1 MKYILSL
8 LALTMLFSCQQEETT
23 EVEPMNQ
30 EESAELI
37 NLRNQLAQLEL
48 ESKRKDS
55 VINESI
61 SFFNEIQENLAKITV
76 KEDQIRIKSQNPE
89 ISDDDKEWIRQEIQN
104 INYLREENAKRIRNL
119 QGQVKAKDLKI
130 TELQNMIDR
139 LVLDVKS
146 RDEKIEVLQ
155 IMLADRDMEYVELFD
170 QYQEQVELALEVM
183 KELNTVYYAYGTID
197 ELVENE
203 VLVREG
209 GFIGI
214 GKKTNVADNFNKDYF
229 QKMDKTKVK
238 KIKITGNKPQIVT
251 DHPSSSYRWEGNE
264 IVITDPDRF
273 WKISRFL
280 VVQVK

>member
-1 MKYILSL
+1 MKYIFL
-8 LALTMLFSCQQEETT
+8 LAFILVLFSCQEETT
-23 EVEPMNQ
+23 QVEPLADQ
-30 EESAELI
+30 ESTELI
-37 NLRNQLAQLEL
+37 QLRNQIAQLEFQ
-48 ESKRKDS
+48 SRMKDS

-61 SFFNEIQENLAKITV
+61 SFFNEIQENLAKISV

-89 ISDDDKEWIRQEIQN
+89 ITDDDKDWIRQEIQN
-104 INYLREENAKRIRNL
+104 INYLRDDNAKRIRNL
-119 QGQVKAKDLKI
+119 QGQIKDQGFRI

-146 RDEKIEVLQ
+146 RDEKIDVLQ

-214 GKKTNVADNFNKDYF
+214 GRKTNIADNFNKEYF
-229 QKMDKTKVK
+229 QKMDKTKIK
-238 KIKITGNKPQIVT
+238 KIKITGEKPQIVT

-264 IVITDPDRF
+264 IVIIDATRF

-280 VVQVK
+280 VVKVK

>member
-1 MKYILSL
+1 
-8 LALTMLFSCQQEETT
+8 MLFSCQQEETT
-23 EVEPMNQ
+23 EVSPTDDV
-30 EESAELI
+30 ESTELI
-37 NLRNQLAQLEL
+37 KLRNQLAQLQH
-48 ESKRKDS
+48 ESKIKDS

-61 SFFNEIQENLAKITV
+61 SFFNEIQDNLAKISV

-89 ISDDDKEWIRQEIQN
+89 ISEDDKAWIRQEIQN
-104 INYLREENAKRIRNL
+104 INYLREKNAKRIRNL
-119 QGQVKAKDLKI
+119 QGQVKSKDLRI
-130 TELQNMIDR
+130 AELENMIDR

-146 RDEKIEVLQ
+146 RDEKIEALQ
-155 IMLADRDMEYVELFD
+155 IMLGDRDMEYVELFD

-197 ELVENE
+197 ELVEND

-214 GKKTNVADNFNKDYF
+214 GKKTNIADNFNKEYF
-229 QKMDKTKVK
+229 QKLDKTKVSQ
-238 KIKITGNKPQIVT
+238 ITIVGDKPQIVT
-251 DHPSSSYRWEGNE
+251 DHPSSSYRWESNK
-264 IVITDPDRF
+264 IVILDATRF

>member
-1 MKYILSL
+1 MKYILIFSAAL
-8 LALTMLFSCQQEETT
+8 LLFSCQEEPTQT
-23 EVEPMNQ
+23 APVDEQ
-30 EESAELI
+30 ESAELI
-37 NLRNQLAQLEL
+37 NLRNQLAQMEF
-48 ESKRKDS
+48 ESRRKDS

-61 SFFNEIQENLAKITV
+61 AFFNEIQENLAKITV

-89 ISDDDKEWIRQEIQN
+89 ISEDEKEWIRQEIQN
-104 INYLREENAKRIRNL
+104 INYLREENARKIRRL
-119 QGQVKAKDLKI
+119 QGQLKEKDLRI
-130 TELQNMIDR
+130 TELENMINR
-139 LVLDVKS
+139 LTLDVKS
-146 RDEKIEVLQ
+146 RDEKIEALQ
-155 IMLADRDMEYVELFD
+155 IMLADRDMEYLELFD

-197 ELVENE
+197 ELVANE

-229 QKMDKTKVK
+229 QKMDKTRVK

>member
-1 MKYILSL
+1 MKYIFLF
-8 LALTMLFSCQQEETT
+8 ALVLVLFSCQEETT
-23 EVEPMNQ
+23 QAEPLEEQ
-30 EESAELI
+30 ESAELI
-37 NLRNQLAQLEL
+37 SLRNQLAQLEL
-48 ESKRKDS
+48 ESRMKDS

-61 SFFNEIQENLAKITV
+61 AFFNEIQENLAKITV

-89 ISDDDKEWIRQEIQN
+89 ISDDDKDWIRQEIQN
-104 INYLREENAKRIRNL
+104 INYLREDNAKRIRSL
-119 QGQVKAKDLKI
+119 QGQVKAKDLRI
-130 TELQNMIDR
+130 VELQNMIDR

-146 RDEKIEVLQ
+146 RDEKIEALQ

-214 GKKTNVADNFNKDYF
+214 GRKTNIADNFNKDYF
-229 QKMDKTKVK
+229 QKMDKTRVK
-238 KIKITGNKPQIVT
+238 KIKITGDKPQIVT

-264 IVITDPDRF
+264 IVITDADRF

-280 VVQVK
+280 VVKVK

>member
-1 MKYILSL
+1 MKYILIISAAL
-8 LALTMLFSCQQEETT
+8 LLFSCQEEPTQT
-23 EVEPMNQ
+23 APVDEQ
-30 EESAELI
+30 ESAELI
-37 NLRNQLAQLEL
+37 NLRNQLAQMEF
-48 ESKRKDS
+48 ESRRKDS

-61 SFFNEIQENLAKITV
+61 AFFNEIQENLAKITV

-89 ISDDDKEWIRQEIQN
+89 ISEDEKEWIRQEIQN
-104 INYLREENAKRIRNL
+104 INYLREENARKIRRL
-119 QGQVKAKDLKI
+119 QGQLKEKDLRI
-130 TELQNMIDR
+130 TELENMINR
-139 LVLDVKS
+139 LTLDVKS
-146 RDEKIEVLQ
+146 RDEKIEALQ
-155 IMLADRDMEYVELFD
+155 IMLADRDMEYLELFD

-197 ELVENE
+197 ELVAND

-214 GKKTNVADNFNKDYF
+214 GKKTNVANNFNKDYF
-229 QKMDKTKVK
+229 QKMDKTRVK